1 MFVVFLQP
9 FNYQLIMA
17 NKNFTQDLKFF
28 FKNRGIKQNEVAQ
41 SLGVSHPVVSN
52 VVNGRDK
59 LGKQSAIKWG
69 ELLDIDP
76 LWLMTQGEQG
86 INPNEPQPSP
96 PPPATDAGVIN
107 VPVINLYVR
116 GRLLPNNEMAVA
128 EFTSA
133 TMPFSRLLATDGDVV
148 VPVFGDSMSPCYPS
162 GSHILIRPLPMWREW
177 LELGQSY
184 VLELADWRRT
194 IKIVRKGSTPD
205 SYRLECYNV
214 DYDTTE
220 IAKTMIE
227 HVWQVLAVVK
237 RETL

>member
-1 MFVVFLQP
+1 MEEKDFSQKLKKILRDRQILQKE
-9 FNYQLIMA
+9 LA
-17 NKNFTQDLKFF
+17 N
-28 FKNRGIKQNEVAQ
+28 R
-41 SLGVSHPVVSN
+41 LGVAPPTISN
-52 VVNGRDK
+52 IINGRDR
-59 LGKQSAIKWG
+59 LGKKQALEWANV
-69 ELLDIDP
+69 LDIDP

-107 VPVINLYVR
+107 VPVINLDVR
-116 GRLLPNNEMAVA
+116 GGLLPNNEMDVA
-128 EFTSA
+128 EFTTA
-133 TMPFSRLLATDGDVV
+133 TMPFSRMLATDGDVV
-148 VPVFGDSMSPCYPS
+148 VPVFGDSMSPRYPS

-220 IAKTMIE
+220 IAKAMIE